1 MNTMED
7 KVRLA
12 LRETGDEISAHSVP
26 PLRLRRTR
34 HPARSFLLR

>member
-12 LRETGDEISAHSVP
+12 LRETGDEISPHGVP

-34 HPARSFLLR
+34 HGAPVS